1 MLPRGRLAA
10 GQDSPRDG
18 GSPQAEIACHR
29 SACACMSFCGWTIRG
44 ETALFHPRDAR
55 KRLDPL
61 AGVRGLELAN
71 VGLIE
76 RRPNPLVC
84 QNIFVPESFGEEP
97 QRDGR
102 GSHWGR
108 ARTRFPG

>member
-1 MLPRGRLAA
+1 VSYAQASQDLGVHTSQLRDWVKKFADDVGGTWIDGDGIA
-10 GQDSPRDG
+10 GGTAPCGCRRETDSV
-18 GSPQAEIACHR
+18 
-29 SACACMSFCGWTIRG
+29 
-44 ETALFHPRDAR
+44 
-55 KRLDPL
+55 

-71 VGLIE
+71 VRLIE

>member
-55 KRLDPL
+55 KRPDSLGWEDSNS
-61 AGVRGLELAN
+61 G
-71 VGLIE
+71 I
-76 RRPNPLVC
+76 
-84 QNIFVPESFGEEP
+84 
-97 QRDGR
+97 
-102 GSHWGR
+102 R
-108 ARTRFPG
+108 ARAITPVGSAETRQQRLFAFERPPVMRASVTRARQ